1 MPGHSAATAHCRCHD
16 VAMTLGSATPPGD
29 VLARRQ
35 AGAVSATLNI
45 GLVAVVLAV
54 ALSFVSGS
62 TAMSAQ
68 APTWVLHIAIIAL
81 AVGVPHGALDHLAL
95 RRALTLRQ
103 FAVLA
108 LGYTLIAG
116 LGAAAI
122 IAAPVPAFI
131 VVVAFTVWHFGT
143 GDVEATSSLQGKAP
157 ERGFPRVVL
166 ALALGSAP
174 VLLPLTS
181 PASAA
186 TLELIE
192 PQLGQLLTPAV
203 IVVVRTTVFIVIAV
217 ALAILVKRHQLR
229 GALEVVALTA
239 LGCLASPL
247 LAFAV
252 YFGLWHA
259 LRHTARLAQYTYGYV
274 SAKTIALTFRRGL
287 PALIGFIIVVGILAF
302 RSSSFTLSGSWLWL
316 GLALVWGLT
325 IPHMVFVAAFDR
337 RGRSASVR

>member
-1 MPGHSAATAHCRCHD
+1 MSSESVTS
-16 VAMTLGSATPPGD
+16 TSY

-35 AGAVSATLNI
+35 AGAVSVILNI

-54 ALSFVSGS
+54 ALSFASGS
-62 TAMSAQ
+62 TAMSTQ
-68 APTWVLHIAIIAL
+68 APNWVLPIAIIAL
-81 AVGVPHGALDHLAL
+81 AAGVPHGALDHLTL
-95 RRALTLRQ
+95 RRTLTLRQ

-116 LGAAAI
+116 IGAAAI
-122 IAAPVPAFI
+122 IAAPVPAFL

-143 GDVEATSSLQGKAP
+143 GDVEATYSLQGKAP
-157 ERGFPRVVL
+157 ERGFPRIAL
-166 ALALGSAP
+166 AIALGSAP

-186 TLELIE
+186 TLALIE
-192 PQLGQLLTPAV
+192 PRLGELLTPVLIV
-203 IVVVRTTVFIVIAV
+203 IVRTAVFIVIAV
-217 ALAILVKRHQLR
+217 ALAILVKRRQFR
-229 GALEVVALTA
+229 GALELAALTA

-259 LRHTARLAQYTYGYV
+259 LRHTARLAQYTYGNV
-274 SAKTIALTFRRGL
+274 SAKTVALTFRRGV
-287 PALIGFIIVVGILAF
+287 PALIGFIIVVGILAA
-302 RSSSFTLSGSWLWL
+302 RSSSFALTGSWLWF

-325 IPHMVFVAAFDR
+325 IPHMIFVAAFDR
-337 RGRSASVR
+337 RGRLASTH

>member
-1 MPGHSAATAHCRCHD
+1 
-16 VAMTLGSATPPGD
+16 MTLGSATPPGD
-29 VLARRQ
+29 VLARHQ
-35 AGAVSATLNI
+35 AGAVSTTLNI

-54 ALSFVSGS
+54 ALSFASGS
-62 TAMSAQ
+62 TAMSTQ
-68 APTWVLHIAIIAL
+68 APTWVLPIAIIAL
-81 AVGVPHGALDHLAL
+81 AVGVPHGALDHLTL

-108 LGYTLIAG
+108 LGYTFIAG

-122 IAAPVPAFI
+122 IVAPVPAFL

-143 GDVEATSSLQGKAP
+143 GDVEATSSLQGKDP
-157 ERGFPRVVL
+157 ERGFSRIVL

-181 PASAA
+181 PAAAA
-186 TLELIE
+186 TLALIE
-192 PQLGQLLTPAV
+192 PRLGELLTPAL
-203 IVVVRTTVFIVIAV
+203 IVVARTAVFIVIAI
-217 ALAILVKRHQLR
+217 ALVILVKRRQLR
-229 GALEVVALTA
+229 GALELVALTA

-274 SAKTIALTFRRGL
+274 SAKTIALTFQRGV
-287 PALIGFIIVVGILAF
+287 PALIGFIIVVGILAA
-302 RSSSFTLSGSWLWL
+302 RSSSFALTGSWLWF
-316 GLALVWGLT
+316 GLAIVWGLT

-337 RGRSASVR
+337 RGRLTSTH